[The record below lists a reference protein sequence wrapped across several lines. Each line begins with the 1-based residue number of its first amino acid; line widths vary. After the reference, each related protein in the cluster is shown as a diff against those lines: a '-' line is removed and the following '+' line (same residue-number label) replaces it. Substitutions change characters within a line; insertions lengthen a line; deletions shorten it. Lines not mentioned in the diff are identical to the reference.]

1 MKFFLMALALVSL
14 VSGAR
19 ADEVQNCDPAA
30 QATEFDQF
38 MFARYCQTQRTEGFS
53 TRWLAAESMTELTLP
68 NPENEY
74 RYVGF
79 WTSESAVEPALER
92 YRTAAQRRNTIERNE
107 ERKAKRDAGD
117 QDEIDALASA
127 QRDVDRTIQAVLDLR
142 GRKQVTERLDADGN
156 AVFEI
161 ETPEGSGSPWR
172 DHHLTLLAFDD
183 NDTLVFAS
191 RVTARVVSGWVAVF
205 TAFVFGAIMFFFIF
219 RGLMTIHKDE
229 DQEPYRR
236 RYFGG
241 QDRRMSLAN
250 VQIAWFSAIVLITM
264 SYVVARSGELGE
276 LSSDVLLLLGI
287 AAIGSTASKVGDNFS
302 HRLERENYLFL
313 RKIDWLPE
321 RPDYKISQ
329 LITDPAGRT
338 DISRVQAVGFSFVVG
353 MYLLGT
359 GLAGLSDVNLPDGIL
374 ALLGLSQATY
384 VGMKATGAPLFGS
397 LDTHLN
403 KVRETMKGYT
413 LEESRIIAGDGEIG
427 PLYNNWHQD
436 KKDAYDQNKD
446 DIKSDIEEMKILFK
460 DVYGIDP
467 P

>member
-1 MKFFLMALALVSL
+1 MRIVFMALALVAL
-14 VSGAR
+14 VSGVR
-19 ADEVQNCDPAA
+19 ADEWKNCDPAA
-30 QATEFDQF
+30 QISDFDQF
-38 MFARYCQTQRTEGFS
+38 MFARYCQTERTEGFS
-53 TRWLAAESMTELTLP
+53 TRWLASESTTELELP
-68 NPENEY
+68 KQEIEY

-79 WTSESAVEPALER
+79 WTSEHAVQPAMER
-92 YRTAAQRRNTIERNE
+92 YRTAAQRRNTIEGNA
-107 ERKAKRDAGD
+107 ERKAKREAND
-117 QDEIDALASA
+117 QDEINALASA
-127 QRDVDRTIQAVLDLR
+127 ERDVEQAIQAVLELR
-142 GRKQVTERLDADGN
+142 RQKQLTERLDADGN
-156 AVFEI
+156 ALFEI
-161 ETPEGSGSPWR
+161 ETPDGSRSPWQ

-183 NDTLVFAS
+183 DDRLVFAS
-191 RVTARVVSGWVAVF
+191 RATARVVSGWVAAL
-205 TAFVFGAIMFFFIF
+205 TAFVFGAVMFFFIF

-302 HRLERENYLFL
+302 NQLERENYLFL
-313 RKIDWLPE
+313 RKINWLPE

-413 LEESRIIAGDGEIG
+413 LEESRIIAGGEDIT
-427 PLYNNWHQD
+427 PLYVGWLQA

-446 DIKSDIEEMKILFK
+446 DIDSDIEEMKILFK